1 MSISGFV
8 DTIPVSTLQSV
19 SIIES
24 EFVQAAL
31 TGRILQYGRDQMKA
45 GPRGP
50 AHVAAVRGGITYFR
64 MISTRRFCG
73 SRTPRAV
80 GTSGLVS
87 PNA

>member
-31 TGRILQYGRDQMKA
+31 TGRIPKGRKTAM
-45 GPRGP
+45 
-50 AHVAAVRGGITYFR
+50 
-64 MISTRRFCG
+64 
-73 SRTPRAV
+73 
-80 GTSGLVS
+80 
-87 PNA
+87 